1 GWQEMLSVIADHQ
14 RPLVIAVNAREA
26 DGFDT
31 SWLWDVR
38 FELLRGRHV
47 IASGERATDLAVRLR
62 YAGVAHELQPDPVAA
77 VASTTGAEPEV
88 IANYTAF
95 RALTQLG
102 AQ

>member
-47 IASGERATDLAVRLR
+47 IASGERATDLAVRLH
-62 YAGVAHELQPDPVAA
+62 YADVRHELVPDPVAA
-77 VASTTGAEPEV
+77 VAAAGEGTEV

-95 RALTQLG
+95 RALATRSV
-102 AQ
+102 